1 MLCPKCESEF
11 EEVDF
16 GNVTVRRCTGC
27 RGIWFDRAKH
37 EYLKTV
43 KGSEAIDIGDPKT
56 GQRNNEKGEFNCP
69 ECHSAMIRMVDPTQH
84 HIWYE
89 ACGSCFGVFFD
100 AGEFRD
106 YKEKTVID
114 FVRDLFTPER
124 P

>member
-1 MLCPKCESEF
+1 MQCPKCDAQF
-11 EEVDF
+11 EEVEFDRIE
-16 GNVTVRRCTGC
+16 VHRCIGC
-27 RGIWFDRAKH
+27 GGIWFDHAKH

-43 KGSEAIDIGDPKT
+43 DGSEVIDSGDPEV
-56 GQRNNEKGEFNCP
+56 GRRYNEKRTLNCP
-69 ECHSAMIRMVDPTQH
+69 GCAAPMIRMVDPDQP

-89 ACGSCFGVFFD
+89 ACSRCFGVFFD

-106 YKEKTVID
+106 YKEKTVLD